1 MVSISLSL
9 LLHDAHWHRG
19 GGALATNVT
28 IFMEHDTQVE
38 GMLVKYRLWQLY
50 LGATLLTK

>member
-38 GMLVKYRLWQLY
+38 GLLVKYRLWQLY